1 MKLSATR
8 HARRSVAMACPLLVA
23 AALAAGCSSSGSPT
37 TGRTGGSGGGAGPI
51 AVDAGDKNCDVA
63 STTLPAGRHTF
74 QVSNTA
80 SQVTEVYVYAAGDR
94 IMGEVENIGPATK
107 RDLIVDLPAG
117 DYEVACKPGMVGN
130 GNRTA
135 LAVTGDAPPA
145 QTLDQNLQAAVDSY
159 RTYVQTEVRALADTT
174 KAFTDQIAAGDL
186 AKAKAAYP
194 IARLHYE
201 RIEPIAESFGDLDPL
216 IDMRADDAT
225 GGTKFV
231 GFHALE
237 QLLFQKST
245 LTGTQPLVTALNENI
260 AKLGTLV
267 QTVKFTPLT
276 MGNGAKS
283 LLDEVAKSKVTGEEE
298 RYSRIDLV
306 DFAGNVDG
314 AKYVYTALRPA
325 LQEKDPQLVTTLDAR
340 FPALITL
347 LDSHLGKPGDK
358 GYIPGSPYLSYDVLT
373 KDEVKALAVEVDAIS
388 EPLGQ
393 ISGIVTSK

>member
-1 MKLSATR
+1 MMKTTR
-8 HARRSVAMACPLLVA
+8 LPAAVGC
-23 AALAAGCSSSGSPT
+23 AALTAVLISACGSSET
-37 TGRTGGSGGGAGPI
+37 TGGGSKNDGSGGPI
-51 AVDAGDKNCDVA
+51 TVSSGDNNCDVG
-63 STTLPAGRHTF
+63 TTDIKAGQHTF
-74 QVSNTA
+74 QVTNTA

-94 IMGEVENIGPATK
+94 IMGEVENVGPSTK

-130 GNRTA
+130 GIRTA
-135 LAVTGDAPPA
+135 ISVTGKTAPA

-159 RTYVQTEVRALADTT
+159 RTYVETETRALVDTT
-174 KAFTDQIAAGDL
+174 ATVVDAINNGDL
-186 AKAKAAYP
+186 AAAKEAYP
-194 IARLHYE
+194 TARLHYE

-225 GGTKFV
+225 DGTKFV
-231 GFHALE
+231 GFHAIE
-237 QLLFQKST
+237 QLMFEKNT
-245 LTGTQPLVTALNENI
+245 LDGAKPLASALTVNI
-260 AKLGTLV
+260 AKLNDLV
-267 QTVKFTPLT
+267 KTVEFTPLV

-325 LQEKDPQLVTTLDAR
+325 LEEKNAQLVATLDQR

-347 LDSHLGKPGDK
+347 LDTHRAKSGDK
-358 GYIPGSPYLSYDVLT
+358 GYIPGSPFVSYDALSEA
-373 KDEVKALAVEVDAIS
+373 DVKALAVEVDAIS

-393 ISGIVTSK
+393 ISGVVTGN

>member
-1 MKLSATR
+1 MKKTR
-8 HARRSVAMACPLLVA
+8 IPASVGC
-23 AALAAGCSSSGSPT
+23 AALAAMLISACGSATTDGGSKADGAGGPVTVSSGDNNCEVGT
-37 TGRTGGSGGGAGPI
+37 T
-51 AVDAGDKNCDVA
+51 D
-63 STTLPAGRHTF
+63 LPAGRHTF
-74 QVSNTA
+74 QVTNNA

-94 IMGEVENIGPATK
+94 IMGEVENVGPSTK

-130 GNRTA
+130 GIRTA
-135 LAVTGDAPPA
+135 ISVTGKAAPA

-159 RTYVQTEVRALADTT
+159 RKYVETETRALVDTT
-174 KAFTDQIAAGDL
+174 ATVVSAINNNDL
-186 AKAKAAYP
+186 AAAKEAYP
-194 IARLHYE
+194 TARLHYE

-225 GGTKFV
+225 DGTEFV
-231 GFHALE
+231 GFHAIE
-237 QLLFQKST
+237 QLLFEKNT
-245 LTGTQPLVTALNENI
+245 LDGAKPLAAALTTNI
-260 AKLGTLV
+260 AKLNDLV
-267 QTVKFTPLT
+267 KTVEFTPLV

-325 LQEKDPQLVTTLDAR
+325 LEEKDPRLVTTLDQR
-340 FPALITL
+340 FAALINL
-347 LDSHLGKPGDK
+347 LDTHRAKAGDK
-358 GYIPGSPYLSYDVLT
+358 GYIPGSPYVSYDALS
-373 KDEVKALAVEVDAIS
+373 DADVKALAVEVDAIS

-393 ISGIVTSK
+393 ISGVVTGQ